1 MCAEQ
6 TKVVCPDC
14 GKRLVADVTYEV
26 TIPVDLAADGSYV
39 DPDVT
44 AKVQEGYEPAATE
57 ERLYCPACGNHFP
70 TIGECDADG
79 VYHLRID
86 RRVLSR
92 LQALDGGRRVDGGQ

>member
-1 MCAEQ
+1 MCAKQ

-14 GKRLVADVTYEV
+14 GGRLVADVTYEV
-26 TIPVDLAADGSYV
+26 TIHVDLADDGRYV
-39 DPDVT
+39 EPDAA
-44 AKVQEGYEPAATE
+44 AKVQEGYELEVTE

-86 RRVLSR
+86 RRVLIR
-92 LQALDGGRRVDGGQ
+92 LQALDGGRRVD